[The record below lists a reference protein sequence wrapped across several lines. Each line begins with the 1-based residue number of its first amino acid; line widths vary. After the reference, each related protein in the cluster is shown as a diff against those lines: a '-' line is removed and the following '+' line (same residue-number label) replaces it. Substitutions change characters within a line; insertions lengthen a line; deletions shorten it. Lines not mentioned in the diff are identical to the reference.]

1 MYNTELIYTKE
12 TIEFA
17 VVAKEFLSFLESS
30 QASSK
35 DEFID
40 TSLKILPLLYLKAL
54 QLPKV
59 EDFDDDFSEKFVD
72 EATWSYIQQITSA
85 KLGED
90 DQYVQVQ
97 DATVMNSLDS
107 LNVGLSELYADLYQD
122 IGDFIGAFRLGID
135 DTMLAALFYCQE
147 NFKTYWGIRNLILL
161 KNLHEI
167 KFKTEDDIDL

>member
-17 VVAKEFLSFLESS
+17 AVAKEFLSFLESS

-107 LNVGLSELYADLYQD
+107 LNVGLW
-122 IGDFIGAFRLGID
+122 IM
-135 DTMLAALFYCQE
+135 TAA
-147 NFKTYWGIRNLILL
+147 
-161 KNLHEI
+161 
-167 KFKTEDDIDL
+167 